1 MLWLFDSVTQ
11 FLKGPE
17 WAVPVWDFIDDNCIV
32 FDSEDENKLAY
43 IDIFNAFREMVES
56 LLGMHLTNMGCGPE
70 DFAAL
75 CQQFGSTDAGKEVL
89 EQILAV
95 DDFVSFKSM
104 MSKRNRELELES
116 LRALQ
121 NLSEKLEDEAAHG
134 EEPPP
139 PEPTEEDDFEAQLQQ
154 ALEMSMREA
163 AQAGIATGVH
173 PDDIARQEEEVCEHA
188 ARVHG
193 HHRNSCFSPRAS
205 SPAACFLRMQCH
217 SSSTPASL
225 CISLALSHTSHL
237 ALRHVL
243 SPAFHPQTEDADLK
257 MALALSLQLEEEQQ
271 RREEENIPPPEVLPP
286 APVAEPPTYNPPAP
300 VAEPAA
306 PPPAKMP
313 PVRPPTGGGST
324 LGPLPSLPGMP
335 RAPPPQVRTEAQ
347 IQAAEAA
354 SRAQAMAAEAR
365 EREMREKEAEKEN
378 QLRQQEQQQGQASA
392 AEMRARA
399 EHLKRQRDLILAQ
412 RKKARE
418 AEAVNSRPAAA
429 QPEPQRAPEPVQPSS
444 ALHRGA
450 GFSSGEPVAD
460 AHRARLSVALA
471 SSMKASLLGEDA
483 ATLDLHHRVEAH
495 QKKVDLELTKAQLR
509 AEVEAE
515 RGARGF

>member
-1 MLWLFDSVTQ
+1 MAEDGNDMVWLFDSVTQ

-43 IDIFNAFREMVES
+43 IDIFNAFREMVDS
-56 LLGMHLTNMGCGPE
+56 LLGMHLANMGCGAE

-75 CQQFGSTDAGKEVL
+75 CNQYSTTDAGREVL

-95 DDFVSFKSM
+95 DDFVSFKKM
-104 MSKRNRELELES
+104 MSKRNMELELES
-116 LRALQ
+116 LKALQ
-121 NLSEKLEDEAAHG
+121 NLSEKLEDEAANG
-134 EEPPP
+134 EAPP
-139 PEPTEEDDFEAQLQQ
+139 PEQAEEDDFEAQLQQ
-154 ALEMSMREA
+154 ALELSMREA

-173 PDDIARQEEEVCEHA
+173 PDDVARREEDA
-188 ARVHG
+188 
-193 HHRNSCFSPRAS
+193 
-205 SPAACFLRMQCH
+205 
-217 SSSTPASL
+217 
-225 CISLALSHTSHL
+225 
-237 ALRHVL
+237 
-243 SPAFHPQTEDADLK
+243 EDADLK
-257 MALALSLQLEEEQQ
+257 MALALSLQLEEEAQ
-271 RREEENIPPPEVLPP
+271 RRDEEGMPPPPPPPAPPPRPPPPAAAALPP
-286 APVAEPPTYNPPAP
+286 A
-300 VAEPAA
+300 
-306 PPPAKMP
+306 MP
-313 PVRPPTGGGST
+313 PVRAPAGGGSA

-335 RAPPPQVRTEAQ
+335 PRAAPRERTEAQ
-347 IQAAEAA
+347 VQAAEVA
-354 SRAQAMAAEAR
+354 SRAQAIAAEAR
-365 EREMREKEAEKEN
+365 ERDMREKEAQKESM
-378 QLRQQEQQQGQASA
+378 LQQTEQQQGGASA

-418 AEAVNSRPAAA
+418 AEAANA
-429 QPEPQRAPEPVQPSS
+429 QAQMEPPMAPPRAEPVQPSS

-515 RGARGF
+515 RGISRGY

>member
-1 MLWLFDSVTQ
+1 MSEPGADMLWLFDSVTQ

-205 SPAACFLRMQCH
+205 SPAACFLRMQ
-217 SSSTPASL
+217 
-225 CISLALSHTSHL
+225 
-237 ALRHVL
+237 
-243 SPAFHPQTEDADLK
+243 
-257 MALALSLQLEEEQQ
+257 LSLQLHACLSLYLS
-271 RREEENIPPPEVLPP
+271 RALTHLPP
-286 APVAEPPTYNPPAP
+286 RIATRLVPC
-300 VAEPAA
+300 
-306 PPPAKMP
+306 
-313 PVRPPTGGGST
+313 
-324 LGPLPSLPGMP
+324 LPS
-335 RAPPPQVRTEAQ
+335 
-347 IQAAEAA
+347 
-354 SRAQAMAAEAR
+354 
-365 EREMREKEAEKEN
+365 
-378 QLRQQEQQQGQASA
+378 
-392 AEMRARA
+392 
-399 EHLKRQRDLILAQ
+399 
-412 RKKARE
+412 
-418 AEAVNSRPAAA
+418 
-429 QPEPQRAPEPVQPSS
+429 
-444 ALHRGA
+444 
-450 GFSSGEPVAD
+450 AD
-460 AHRARLSVALA
+460 GGR
-471 SSMKASLLGEDA
+471 
-483 ATLDLHHRVEAH
+483 
-495 QKKVDLELTKAQLR
+495 
-509 AEVEAE
+509 
-515 RGARGF
+515 